1 MDNGKKSKAGKI
13 IKGCLIGIGS
23 LTTVGCIG
31 YVVKEVKREYDETV
45 DENNRLRDFINDHD
59 FYEKKQT
66 NLRSSDYVESSS
78 NNEKPEEKKFD
89 KNNPIYKQ
97 SSSTMRKLGLN
108 PDGTQRSKIQ
118 LVKTGEYMGPDG
130 YVIEVREDV
139 PTGMKI
145 YKPTN
150 RNVLSKDETKEE
162 IAYGNN

>member
-13 IKGCLIGIGS
+13 IKGCLIGIGG

-45 DENNRLRDFINDHD
+45 DENNRLRAFINDHD

-66 NLRSSDYVESSS
+66 NLRSSDYVESS
-78 NNEKPEEKKFD
+78 NDEKSEEKKFD

-97 SSSTMRKLGLN
+97 SPATMRKLGLN
-108 PDGTQRSKIQ
+108 PDGTQRQKSQ
-118 LVKTGEYMGPDG
+118 LVKIGEYIGPDG
-130 YVIEVREDV
+130 YVIEVKEDV
-139 PTGMKI
+139 PSGMKI
-145 YKPTN
+145 YNPTN
-150 RNVLSKDETKEE
+150 RTVLSEDETKEE

>member
-13 IKGCLIGIGS
+13 IKGCLIGIGG

-45 DENNRLRDFINDHD
+45 NENNRLRAFINEHD
-59 FYEKKQT
+59 FYEKAQT
-66 NLRSSDYVESSS
+66 NFRSSDYTEST
-78 NNEKPEEKKFD
+78 NDEKHEEKKFD

-97 SSSTMRKLGLN
+97 SPATMHKLGLN
-108 PDGTQRSKIQ
+108 PDGTKRSKIQ

-130 YVIEVREDV
+130 YVIEVMEDV

-150 RNVLSKDETKEE
+150 RKVLSKDETKEE

>member
-1 MDNGKKSKAGKI
+1 MENVKKSKAGKI
-13 IKGCLIGIGS
+13 IKGCLIGIGG

-45 DENNRLRDFINDHD
+45 DENNRLRAFINDHD

-66 NLRSSDYVESSS
+66 NLRSTDYVESS
-78 NNEKPEEKKFD
+78 NEEKKFD
-89 KNNPIYKQ
+89 KSNPIYKQ
-97 SSSTMRKLGLN
+97 SPDTMHKLGLN
-108 PDGTQRSKIQ
+108 PDGTKRPKIQ
-118 LVKTGEYMGPDG
+118 LVKIGEYIGPDG

-150 RNVLSKDETKEE
+150 RTVLSKDETKEE
-162 IAYGNN
+162 IAYGNNR

>member
-13 IKGCLIGIGS
+13 IKGCLIGIGG

-45 DENNRLRDFINDHD
+45 DENNRLRAFINDHD

-66 NLRSSDYVESSS
+66 NLRSSDYVESS
-78 NNEKPEEKKFD
+78 NDEKPEEKKFD

-97 SSSTMRKLGLN
+97 SPSTMRKLGLN
-108 PDGTQRSKIQ
+108 SDGTQRQKSQ

-130 YVIEVREDV
+130 YVIEVMEDV

-150 RNVLSKDETKEE
+150 RKVLSKDETKEE

>member
-1 MDNGKKSKAGKI
+1 MNNGKKSKAGKI
-13 IKGCLIGIGS
+13 VKGCLIGISG
-23 LTTVGCIG
+23 LTIVSCLG

-45 DENNRLRDFINDHD
+45 DENNRLRAFINDHD

-66 NLRSSDYVESSS
+66 NLRSSDYVESS
-78 NNEKPEEKKFD
+78 NDEKPEEKKFD

-97 SSSTMRKLGLN
+97 SPSTMRKLGLN
-108 PDGTQRSKIQ
+108 SDGTQRQKSQ
-118 LVKTGEYMGPDG
+118 LVKIGEYIGPDG

-150 RNVLSKDETKEE
+150 RTVLSKDETKEE

>member
-1 MDNGKKSKAGKI
+1 MNNGKKSKAGKI
-13 IKGCLIGIGS
+13 VKGCLIGISG
-23 LTTVGCIG
+23 LTIVSCLG

-45 DENNRLRDFINDHD
+45 DENNRLRAFINDHD

-66 NLRSSDYVESSS
+66 NLRSSDYIESS
-78 NNEKPEEKKFD
+78 NDEKPEEKKFD

-97 SSSTMRKLGLN
+97 SSDTMHKLGLN
-108 PDGTQRSKIQ
+108 SDGTQRQKSQ
-118 LVKTGEYMGPDG
+118 LVKIGEYIGPDG

-145 YKPTN
+145 YKTTN
-150 RNVLSKDETKEE
+150 KKVLSKDETKEE

>member
-1 MDNGKKSKAGKI
+1 MDNVKKSKAGKI
-13 IKGCLIGIGS
+13 IKGCLIGIGG

-45 DENNRLRDFINDHD
+45 DENNRLRAFINDHD

-66 NLRSSDYVESSS
+66 NLRSSDYVESS
-78 NNEKPEEKKFD
+78 NDEKPEEKKFD

-97 SSSTMRKLGLN
+97 SPSTMRKLGLN
-108 PDGTQRSKIQ
+108 SDGTQRSKIQ

-130 YVIEVREDV
+130 YVIEVMEDV

-145 YKPTN
+145 YKTTN
-150 RNVLSKDETKEE
+150 RKVLSKDETKEE

>member
-13 IKGCLIGIGS
+13 IKGCLIGIGG

-45 DENNRLRDFINDHD
+45 DENNRLRAFINDHD

-66 NLRSSDYVESSS
+66 NLRSTDYMEST
-78 NNEKPEEKKFD
+78 NDEKSEEKKFD

-97 SSSTMRKLGLN
+97 SSETMYKLGLN
-108 PDGTQRSKIQ
+108 SDGTKRQKIE
-118 LVKTGEYMGPDG
+118 LVKTGEYIGPDG
-130 YVIEVREDV
+130 YVIEVKEDV
-139 PTGMKI
+139 PTGLKI
-145 YKPTN
+145 YSPTI
-150 RNVLSKDETKEE
+150 RTVLSKDEIKEE